1 MLSAKDERNFLA
13 NYVLVL
19 DLGDVAAARQYIAL
33 TDIMYEF
40 GFTLR
45 GPETLRPAQ
54 FSVISAL
61 PLGGLKH
68 MVEDRIRAELLP
80 GVTVDAY
87 EIKRLTIVPSPRCR
101 GY

>member
-1 MLSAKDERNFLA
+1 MA
-13 NYVLVL
+13 NYVLVV
-19 DLGDVAAARQYIAL
+19 DLGDVATSGQYVAL
-33 TDIMYEF
+33 TDQMYEF

-54 FSVISAL
+54 FSVTSAL
-61 PLGGLKH
+61 PLGGIKR

-80 GVTVDAY
+80 GITVAAY

-101 GY
+101 GFHRWLR